1 MTDVSISTPD
11 HSALLA
17 RCAGGDRA
25 ALEALYVA
33 EAPRMTGVARR
44 ILKRADVAE
53 EAVQEA
59 FVRIWRKAH
68 QYDPQRGSAL
78 GWIYSV
84 QRSVAL
90 NVLRDAQRED
100 PAEPRAIENE
110 IDRRAELVVAEE
122 LWRRLDRSSRLRACL
137 ETLDP
142 VRRTTVLLAYA
153 HGLTHGE
160 IAGRLVRP
168 IGTVKAWLRR
178 SLTALREC
186 ME

>member
-1 MTDVSISTPD
+1 MSDIAASKPD
-11 HSALLA
+11 HSALLQ

-25 ALEALYVA
+25 ALEALYRA
-33 EAPRMTGVARR
+33 EAPRMTAVARR
-44 ILKRADVAE
+44 ILKRSEIAE

-68 QYDPQRGSAL
+68 QYDPQRGSAP

-84 QRSVAL
+84 LRSVAL
-90 NVLRDAQRED
+90 NTLRDGGRED
-100 PAEPRAIENE
+100 PSEPREVENE
-110 IDRRAELVVAEE
+110 IDRRAELAVAEDI
-122 LWRRLDRSSRLRACL
+122 WVRLDQSSRLRVCL
-137 ETLDP
+137 ERLEP
-142 VRRTTVLLAYA
+142 VRRKTVLLAYA

-168 IGTVKAWLRR
+168 VGTVKAWLRR
-178 SLTALREC
+178 SLAALREC